1 MRYGKV
7 TTYLLIFL
15 FVIFGRGE
23 LPVNASGTEQAK
35 LLDSIETQDRVNR
48 WGSSGTITLS
58 LKHATEGEHSL
69 RIAYDQVAPSFGV
82 DGFDIDISSYRKI
95 KFDIY
100 LEGAP
105 MTVNARFK
113 DTNGNVYTS
122 WYYLINKGY
131 NVIEYSI
138 AGLATKIDTKHFA
151 GFEAKSDSAYSE
163 SYVADISEM
172 DGKQGPQRA
181 AIVYI
186 DNLRLTK
193 GPDDDNWLLKPK
205 PSKPLVKIPGNIIQN
220 NDFELGMQNWGSWGK
235 WDGGVYTFGSGQGE
249 NVKSGQASLAIIC
262 ETKGR
267 GGVWTG
273 MELQAGQY
281 TLTYWVKGSASGCKM
296 FHNLGNVV
304 TLEGA
309 GSEYFDVPT
318 DWTKRVSTLKAE
330 NQTQSRL
337 YIYSVGPGT
346 VYIDAVSLARK
357 TAGTGDTAAEA
368 KQSLKLKKPK
378 KVTLDKN
385 RILID
390 GRPFFPIGIYNGKPS
405 ELTDT
410 GFNLLSTVSGVSD
423 TMAALDECE
432 KYGMKMWVSLTGL
445 ARSHLPSKADE
456 IARRYK
462 NHPALLC
469 WYNCDE
475 PDHSFWNVPPTEIR
489 AMSKTLAA
497 EDDNHPSSVL
507 FMAWAPSNSYQ
518 YADSADILIMD
529 PYSWKIST
537 LLIQVDTLR
546 HAAGQDKPMWIVLRF
561 GWDNEKE
568 PSAEYLYATT
578 YGAITH
584 TADGVL
590 WFSYSYSKRH
600 PDIWRVLKKISLE
613 LKELSPI
620 LLTDTSSKKVSVS
633 NHDIH
638 TLLKEHNG
646 QAGLITVN
654 INTEPVENVEM
665 AIAGATAGRA
675 DVKFENRSTPVINGV
690 ITDNFKAN
698 ERHVYVLSK

>member
-7 TTYLLIFL
+7 TTYLLILL
-15 FVIFGRGE
+15 FVISGRGV

-35 LLDSIETQDRVNR
+35 LLDSIETQDRAKKWN
-48 WGSSGTITLS
+48 SSGAITLS
-58 LKHATEGEHSL
+58 GKHATEGEHSL

-82 DGFDIDISSYRKI
+82 DGFDVDISGYRKI
-95 KFDIY
+95 KFDAY

-105 MTVNARFK
+105 MTVNARCK

-138 AGLATKIDTKHFA
+138 VGLATKIDTKHFA
-151 GFEAKSDSAYSE
+151 GFEARSDSAYSG

-193 GPDDDNWLLKPK
+193 GPDDDSWLLKQK
-205 PSKPLVKIPGNIIQN
+205 PSKPIIKVPGNIIQN
-220 NDFELGMQNWGSWGK
+220 NDFELGMQSWGSWGK
-235 WDGGVYTFGSGQGE
+235 WDGGTYTFGSGQGE

-262 ETKGR
+262 ETPGR
-267 GGVWTG
+267 GGVMTG
-273 MELQAGQY
+273 MELQPGQY

-296 FHNLGNVV
+296 FHNLGNTV

-318 DWTKRVSTLKAE
+318 DWTKRVSTLKVE
-330 NQTQSRL
+330 NQTQSSL
-337 YIYSVGPGT
+337 YIYSVGQGT
-346 VYIDAVSLARK
+346 VYIDAVSLVRK
-357 TAGTGDTAAEA
+357 TAAADDNAEQT
-368 KQSLKLKKPK
+368 KQSLKQKKPK

-390 GRPFFPIGIYNGKPS
+390 GRLFFPIGIYNGKPS
-405 ELTDT
+405 ELTGT
-410 GFNLLSTVSGVSD
+410 GFNLLSTVEGVSD
-423 TMAALDECE
+423 TMAALDECD
-432 KYGMKMWVSLTGL
+432 KYGMKMWVSLSGL
-445 ARSHLPSKADE
+445 ARSHLPAKADE

-489 AMSKTLAA
+489 AMSKTLAV

-518 YADSADILIMD
+518 YADSADILMID
-529 PYSWKIST
+529 PYSWKIPT
-537 LLIQVDTLR
+537 LLTQVDTLR
-546 HAAGQDKPMWIVLRF
+546 HAAGPDKPMWIVLRL

-590 WFSYSYSKRH
+590 WFSYH
-600 PDIWRVLKKISLE
+600 PDTYPTAWKTLVAITLE
-613 LKELSPI
+613 LKELSGV
-620 LLTDTSSKKVSVS
+620 LTDKTSKKKVLVS
-633 NHDIH
+633 NPAIH
-638 TLLKEHNG
+638 TILKEHEG
-646 QAGLITVN
+646 KLYLITVN
-654 INTEPVENVEM
+654 INTEPVENVKM
-665 AIAGATAGRA
+665 TIAGAGSSQAK
-675 DVKFENRSTPVINGV
+675 VKFENRSTPVVNGIIN
-690 ITDNFKAN
+690 DNFKPN
-698 ERHVYVLSK
+698 ERHVYVLSQ

>member
-1 MRYGKV
+1 M
-7 TTYLLIFL
+7 TYLLIVL
-15 FVIFGRGE
+15 FIISGRGV
-23 LPVNASGTEQAK
+23 LSVNASGSEQTK
-35 LLDSIETQDRVNR
+35 LLDSIETQDRANR
-48 WGSSGTITLS
+48 WNSSGTITLS
-58 LKHATEGEHSL
+58 AKHAADGERSL
-69 RIAYDQVAPSFGV
+69 RIAYDQVAPSFGIS
-82 DGFDIDISSYRKI
+82 GFDADISGYRKI
-95 KFDIY
+95 KFDVY

-113 DTNGNVYTS
+113 DTSGNVYTS
-122 WYYLINKGY
+122 WYYLINKGF

-151 GFEAKSDSAYSE
+151 GFEAKSDSAYSG

-193 GPDDDNWLLKPK
+193 GPDDDSWLLK
-205 PSKPLVKIPGNIIQN
+205 SKPAKPVIKTLGNIIQN

-235 WDGGVYTFGSGQGE
+235 WDGGTYTFGSGHGE

-262 ETKGR
+262 ETLGR
-267 GGVWTG
+267 GGVWTS
-273 MELQAGQY
+273 MELQAGLY

-296 FHNLGNVV
+296 FHNLGNTV
-304 TLEGA
+304 TIEGA

-318 DWTKRVSTLKAE
+318 DWIKRVSTLKVE
-330 NQTQSRL
+330 KQTRSGL
-337 YIYSVGPGT
+337 YLYSVGPGT
-346 VYIDAVSLARK
+346 VYIDAVSLVRK
-357 TAGTGDTAAEA
+357 TANADDTAERA
-368 KQSLKLKKPK
+368 KQSLKQKKPM

-390 GRPFFPIGIYNGKPS
+390 GRPFFPVGIYNGKPS

-423 TMAALDECE
+423 TTAALDECE
-432 KYGMKMWVSLTGL
+432 KYGMKMWVSLSGL
-445 ARSHLPSKADE
+445 ARSHLPARADE
-456 IARRYK
+456 IARQYK

-469 WYNCDE
+469 WYTCDE

-518 YADSADILIMD
+518 YADSADILMID
-529 PYSWKIST
+529 PYSWKIPT
-537 LLIQVDTLR
+537 LLTQVDTLR
-546 HAAGQDKPMWIVLRF
+546 HAAGPNKPMWIVLRF

-590 WFSYSYSKRH
+590 WFAYSYSKRH
-600 PDIWRVLKKISLE
+600 PDAWLVLKKISLE

-620 LLTDTSSKKVSVS
+620 LLNDTSSKKVSVS
-633 NHDIH
+633 SPDIH
-638 TLLKEHNG
+638 TLLKKHNG
-646 QAGLITVN
+646 QTCLITIN

-665 AIAGATAGRA
+665 VIAGATAGRA
-675 DVKFENRSTPVINGV
+675 DVKFENRSTPVVNGA
-690 ITDNFKAN
+690 ITDSYKPN